1 MKPPTTVSLYW
12 KCQTIGWSM
21 AALYWGYVGYT
32 GDGFDVTVA
41 LLHFFTDVFMCLSIT
56 HAFRTISKKYHW
68 QDLSFQKLL
77 IRIVPSI
84 LVLGFVFMVITII
97 KLYLI
102 HINFRP
108 DFTQSFSEFY
118 YENSVPIYMGG
129 IRLMSIWLLAY
140 YLYHYAQQK
149 LKIIQE
155 NARLNLIAKEAQL
168 NNLSAQL
175 NPHFLF
181 NSLNSIK
188 GLVVEN
194 PYESRRAI
202 DLLSDLLRKS
212 LYERDSMMISIKDEL
227 AIVND
232 YLELE
237 KIRFEE
243 RLQIVIDVPE
253 QLLSFHIIPFS
264 IQTLVENAVK
274 HGINKQSEGGIIHI
288 KADYESS
295 FVCMTVKSPG
305 VLNKKSVSNGLGLKN
320 LQERLNLQFH
330 DKASF
335 SIAQQNS
342 ETVLATIMIPAA

>member
-1 MKPPTTVSLYW
+1 MKEPNPLSVYW
-12 KCQTIGWSM
+12 KCQIIGWSIV
-21 AALYWGYVGYT
+21 ALYWGYSGST
-32 GDGFDVTVA
+32 GGRFYVTVA
-41 LLHFFTDVFMCLSIT
+41 LLHFITDVVMCIAIT
-56 HAFRTISKKYHW
+56 HAFRTISKKYRW
-68 QDLSFQKLL
+68 QDLSFPKLL
-77 IRIVPSI
+77 ARIIPSV
-84 LVLGFVFMVITII
+84 LLLGFVFMVLTIS

-102 HINFRP
+102 HTNVRTN
-108 DFTQSFSEFY
+108 FTQSFSQY
-118 YENSVPIYMGG
+118 YHENSVAVYMGG

-149 LKIIQE
+149 IKIIQE
-155 NARLNLIAKEAQL
+155 NARLNLVAKEAQL

-188 GLVVEN
+188 SLVVED
-194 PYESRRAI
+194 PHESRRAI

-212 LYERDSMMISIKDEL
+212 LYERDSMLISIKDEL

-243 RLQIVIDVPE
+243 RLQIVIDIPE
-253 QLLSFHIIPFS
+253 QLLSFPVIPFS
-264 IQTLVENAVK
+264 IQILVENAVK
-274 HGINKQSEGGIIHI
+274 HGINNQSDGGTISI
-288 KADYESS
+288 KAGYEDS
-295 FVCMTVKSPG
+295 FVCMSVKNPG

-320 LQERLNLQFH
+320 LRERLSLQFH

-335 SIAQQNS
+335 SINQENN